1 VQKLEVKKKVV
12 QLINGKMN
20 NYDFIKNID
29 QKLFYTLITKGL
41 ISQFVMD
48 WLLIYETYLEELKK
62 NKPTISVTYI
72 SEKFNCSESKIW
84 NIIKFMNS

>member
-1 VQKLEVKKKVV
+1 
-12 QLINGKMN
+12 MN
-20 NYDFIKNID
+20 NYTFIKSINE
-29 QKLFYTLITKGL
+29 KLYLELIKRGV
-41 ISQFVMD
+41 IPIHIMD
-48 WLLIYETYLEELKK
+48 YVLIYETYLKELEN

>member
-1 VQKLEVKKKVV
+1 MQKLEVKKKVV

-84 NIIKFMNS
+84 SIIKFMKS